1 MVLLWGYEKNRNTT
15 SFLKMIL
22 TKNKNPLF
30 TKRKPPFC
38 NAKRGFLEAK
48 KWVFAMQ
55 KYGCCNVLSIRRLC
69 KRVVFAK
76 H

>member
-15 SFLKMIL
+15 LVFENNSNEKQ
-22 TKNKNPLF
+22 
-30 TKRKPPFC
+30 KPPFC
-38 NAKRGFLEAK
+38 PSKRGFLEDK
-48 KWVFAMQ
+48 KGVFATQ

-69 KRVVFAK
+69 KRVVFVK

>member
-15 SFLKMIL
+15 LVFENNSNEKQ
-22 TKNKNPLF
+22 
-30 TKRKPPFC
+30 KPPFY
-38 NAKRGFLEAK
+38 KTKTPFLQCK
-48 KWVFAMQ
+48 KGVLEDKKGVFATQ
-55 KYGCCNVLSIRRLC
+55 KYGCCNVLSISRLC

>member
-1 MVLLWGYEKNRNTT
+1 MVLLWRYEKNRNTT
-15 SFLKMIL
+15 LVFENNSNEKQ
-22 TKNKNPLF
+22 
-30 TKRKPPFC
+30 KPPFYTLKTPFSQC
-38 NAKRGFLEAK
+38 K
-48 KWVFAMQ
+48 KGVFATQ

>member
-1 MVLLWGYEKNRNTT
+1 MVLSWGYEKNRNTT
-15 SFLKMIL
+15 LVFENNSNEKQ
-22 TKNKNPLF
+22 
-30 TKRKPPFC
+30 KPPFY
-38 NAKRGFLEAK
+38 KTKTPFLQCK
-48 KWVFAMQ
+48 KGVFATQ

>member
-15 SFLKMIL
+15 LVFENNSNEKQ
-22 TKNKNPLF
+22 
-30 TKRKPPFC
+30 KPPFYKTKTPFSQC
-38 NAKRGFLEAK
+38 K
-48 KWVFAMQ
+48 KWVFATQ
-55 KYGCCNVLSIRRLC
+55 KYGYCNVLSIRRLC

>member
-15 SFLKMIL
+15 LVFENNS
-22 TKNKNPLF
+22 NENQ
-30 TKRKPPFC
+30 KPPFWR
-38 NAKRGFLEAK
+38 AKRGFLEDK
-48 KWVFAMQ
+48 KGVFATQ

>member
-15 SFLKMIL
+15 LVFENNSNEKQ
-22 TKNKNPLF
+22 NPLF
-30 TKRKPPFC
+30 TKQKPPFRI
-38 NAKRGFLEAK
+38 AKRGFLEDK
-48 KWVFAMQ
+48 KGVFATQ
-55 KYGCCNVLSIRRLC
+55 KYGYCNVLSIRRLC

>member
-1 MVLLWGYEKNRNTT
+1 MTAVSLEM
-15 SFLKMIL
+15 SDE
-22 TKNKNPLF
+22 PQ
-30 TKRKPPFC
+30 KPPFR
-38 NAKRGFLEAK
+38 NAKRGFLEDK
-48 KWVFAMQ
+48 KGGFATQ

>member
-15 SFLKMIL
+15 LVFENNSNEKQ
-22 TKNKNPLF
+22 
-30 TKRKPPFC
+30 KPPFYKTKTPFSQC
-38 NAKRGFLEAK
+38 KKGGFAT
-48 KWVFAMQ
+48 Q
-55 KYGCCNVLSIRRLC
+55 KYGCCNVLSIRWLC

>member
-1 MVLLWGYEKNRNTT
+1 MVLLWGMKRIEIPP
-15 SFLKMIL
+15 SFLKIIL

-30 TKRKPPFC
+30 TKQKPPFC
-38 NAKRGFLEAK
+38 IAKVWFLAYKKGGFAT
-48 KWVFAMQ
+48 Q
-55 KYGCCNVLSIRRLC
+55 KYGCCNVLSIRQLC

>member
-15 SFLKMIL
+15 LVFENNSNEKQ
-22 TKNKNPLF
+22 
-30 TKRKPPFC
+30 KPPFG
-38 NAKRGFLEAK
+38 NAKRGFLEDK
-48 KWVFAMQ
+48 KGFFATQ
-55 KYGCCNVLSIRRLC
+55 KYGCCNVLSIRWLC

>member
-15 SFLKMIL
+15 LVFENNSNE
-22 TKNKNPLF
+22 NKNPLLQNK
-30 TKRKPPFC
+30 TPFSQC
-38 NAKRGFLEAK
+38 KKGVFGRQKGGFAT
-48 KWVFAMQ
+48 Q

>member
-1 MVLLWGYEKNRNTT
+1 MVLLWGMKRIEIPP
-15 SFLKMIL
+15 SFLKIIL

-30 TKRKPPFC
+30 TKQKPPFR
-38 NAKRGFLEAK
+38 NAKRGFLEDK
-48 KWVFAMQ
+48 KGVFATQ

>member
-15 SFLKMIL
+15 LVFENNSNEKQ
-22 TKNKNPLF
+22 
-30 TKRKPPFC
+30 KPPF
-38 NAKRGFLEAK
+38 AT
-48 KWVFAMQ
+48 Q
-55 KYGCCNVLSIRRLC
+55 KYGCCNVLSISRLC